1 MVVAKRDHTEWDNQ
15 DPEKWKWNVL
25 PQLQFPALNLQA
37 YVQFLPSSKKKKSFF
52 AVYRN
57 RYRKPEPIQM
67 QRTKYHVVPHP
78 NWYFYDTFPSPKNWD
93 HCGGGSEKI
102 MSQRNR
108 KLAVREYLLEMLEKL
123 HPWISLNIAWR
134 SSEEEC
140 HQ

>member
-1 MVVAKRDHTEWDNQ
+1 MKMECSLSTTI
-15 DPEKWKWNVL
+15 
-25 PQLQFPALNLQA
+25 
-37 YVQFLPSSKKKKSFF
+37 PSSKSSGICAVLALIKKKKSFF

-123 HPWISLNIAWR
+123 HP
-134 SSEEEC
+134 
-140 HQ
+140 